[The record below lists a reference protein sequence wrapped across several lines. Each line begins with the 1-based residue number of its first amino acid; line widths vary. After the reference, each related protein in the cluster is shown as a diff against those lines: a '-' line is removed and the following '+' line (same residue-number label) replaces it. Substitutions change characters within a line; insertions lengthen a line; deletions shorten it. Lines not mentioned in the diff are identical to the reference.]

1 MKRDK
6 FISMISQVTTA
17 ESIKGRHYDSIKVV
31 GKFIIGVRRS
41 TSKSFKIN
49 IENLY
54 NAYIELDV
62 VDTKTLKPYVNGVQS
77 PAYAILIKANLI

>member
-17 ESIKGRHYDSIKVV
+17 ESIKGRHYDDIKVDE
-31 GKFIIGVRRS
+31 KFIIGVRRS

-62 VDTKTLKPYVNGVQS
+62 VNTKTLKPYVNGVQS
-77 PAYAILIKANLI
+77 PVYAILMKANLI

>member
-1 MKRDK
+1 
-6 FISMISQVTTA
+6 MISQVTTA
-17 ESIKGRHYDSIKVV
+17 ESIKGRDYDDIKVD

-54 NAYIELDV
+54 NAYH
-62 VDTKTLKPYVNGVQS
+62 T
-77 PAYAILIKANLI
+77 

>member
-17 ESIKGRHYDSIKVV
+17 ESIKGRHYDDIKVDE
-31 GKFIIGVRRS
+31 KFIIGVRRS

-62 VDTKTLKPYVNGVQS
+62 VNTKTLKPYVDGVLS
-77 PAYAILIKANLI
+77 PAYAILMKANLI

>member
-1 MKRDK
+1 
-6 FISMISQVTTA
+6 MISQVTTA
-17 ESIKGRHYDSIKVV
+17 ESIKGRHYDGIKVV

-62 VDTKTLKPYVNGVQS
+62 VNTTTLRPYVNGVQS

>member
-1 MKRDK
+1 
-6 FISMISQVTTA
+6 MISQVTTA
-17 ESIKGRHYDSIKVV
+17 ESIKGRHYDNIKVD

-62 VDTKTLKPYVNGVQS
+62 VNTKTLKPYVNGVLS
-77 PAYAILIKANLI
+77 PAYARKRFKKLVSFR

>member
-17 ESIKGRHYDSIKVV
+17 ESIKLRYYDDIKVV

-54 NAYIELDV
+54 SAYMELDV
-62 VDTKTLKPYVNGVQS
+62 IDTITLKPYVNGVQS
-77 PAYAILIKANLI
+77 PAYAILMKANLI

>member
-17 ESIKGRHYDSIKVV
+17 ESIEGSYYDDIKVV

-54 NAYIELDV
+54 SAYMELDV
-62 VDTKTLKPYVNGVQS
+62 IDTITLKSYVNGVQS
-77 PAYAILIKANLI
+77 PAYAILMRANLI